1 MPPAPQDTTTQQSPF
16 TDHLGFTL
24 LEWREDFARIAL
36 DLQPFHLNRNGIAH
50 GGVIL
55 SLIDDTAGA
64 AGNWCSVPGNLRLS
78 VTVDLTVSFV
88 GRAAAGRLTAT
99 ARVIGQ
105 GRSMFFVRTDVVD
118 DAGALVGFGQ
128 STHRRRRGSE
138 TAEGVPQPRES
149 TAAQSSQSSEWGV
162 ASVRTPR

>member
-1 MPPAPQDTTTQQSPF
+1 MASPDSSSQRSPF
-16 TDHLGFTL
+16 TDHLGFIL

-78 VTVDLTVSFV
+78 VTVDMSVSFV
-88 GRAAAGRLTAT
+88 ARAAAGRVTAT

-105 GRSMFFVRTDVVD
+105 GRTMFFVRTEVH
-118 DAGALVGFGQ
+118 DAADTLVGFGQ

-138 TAEGVPQPRES
+138 TPEGVPAGARND
-149 TAAQSSQSSEWGV
+149 
-162 ASVRTPR
+162 